1 MLTFFPYIIPPPKKS
16 DSRPVYL
23 QIIIG
28 GAILFLVGLIY
39 LPPKVKHRWEVKFMV
54 AQGWTLRQWF
64 TYLARHNFVVDPI
77 YWHRAL
83 FITVISTLTSFVWA
97 PKEEK
102 EYPEEVR
109 PGVAFVWAWSLLV
122 GI

>member
-1 MLTFFPYIIPPPKKS
+1 MC
-16 DSRPVYL
+16 L

-28 GAILFLVGLIY
+28 GAILFFVGIVY

-109 PGVAFVWAWSLLV
+109 CLIFLCGGGGKGESDGVHYNVGSLHPS
-122 GI
+122 